1 MFVAIFFLYGLWI
14 EEERIAEKYK
24 TELTKRLLFFF
35 FFFSRQNGKR
45 PSRNLLHLEI
55 PDVQL
60 QISKTIYRL
69 DKQIP
74 PNSPQKR
81 NDNQNS

>member
-1 MFVAIFFLYGLWI
+1 MGCGLKRRELLKNTKLNLPNDSCSFFSFFSFFL
-14 EEERIAEKYK
+14 
-24 TELTKRLLFFF
+24 
-35 FFFSRQNGKR
+35 RQNGKR

-74 PNSPQKR
+74 LIPLQKR